1 MENLDVRD
9 SADGARLSVRVKP
22 RASKSRV
29 VGVREGAL
37 EVAVAAPPVD
47 GEANAT
53 LIAFLSKTLGVA
65 KSALT
70 LVSGESSRLK
80 VLSVS
85 GLSASELRALLR
97 GSASK

>member
-9 SADGARLSVRVKP
+9 SAEGARLSVRVKP
-22 RASKSRV
+22 KASKSRV

-53 LIAFLSKTLGVA
+53 LIAFLSKTLGVT

-70 LVSGESSRLK
+70 LISGERSRLK
-80 VLSVS
+80 VLSVA
-85 GLSASELRALLR
+85 GLTATELRAALS
-97 GSASK
+97 GKASK